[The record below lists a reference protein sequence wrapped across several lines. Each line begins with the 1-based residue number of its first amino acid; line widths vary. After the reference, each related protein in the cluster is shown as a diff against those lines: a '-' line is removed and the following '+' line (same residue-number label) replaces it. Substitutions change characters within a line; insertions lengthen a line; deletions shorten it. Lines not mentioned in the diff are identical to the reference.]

1 MSRHNE
7 FKAWNRMPSGGV
19 KVDAPDG
26 TLTVFDTGLT
36 KSTMY
41 DTLDHPLIQS
51 GDWQVKHQKY
61 GRTNEPTSR
70 LKNGR

>member
-7 FKAWNRMPSGGV
+7 FKLWDRMPSSTV

-26 TLTVFDTGLT
+26 TLTIGDSGLST
-36 KSTMY
+36 STMY
-41 DTLDHPLIQS
+41 DSNGHPLIQS
-51 GDWQVKHQKY
+51 GDWQVPHQRY
-61 GRTNEPTSR
+61 GQSSEPTSR